1 MPRPCLMI
9 KITRGGRAMRRLAAV
24 ILAGGLLLAVL
35 PPAAGAAGT
44 IPAAAKTYRALL
56 VREARLAW
64 GINAPVAT
72 FAAQIHAESA
82 WDIHAVSPAGA
93 QGLAQFMPS
102 TAAWISAI
110 FPDLRTGTLGMGTGR
125 EGTPSLPHEDA
136 EKGEAPL
143 PFPKP
148 EKGEAPF
155 SPHWAVR
162 AMLRYDDWLFA
173 RVTARSACER
183 MAFAL
188 CAYNGGLGWVQRDK
202 RLARNKGID
211 PEQYWGGVETVN
223 AGRSAANFRE
233 NRDYPRR
240 ILLRLEP
247 VYEAAG
253 WGGGLCP

>member
-1 MPRPCLMI
+1 MPRHCLMGR
-9 KITRGGRAMRRLAAV
+9 ITGGGRAMRRLAAA
-24 ILAGGLLLAVL
+24 ILAGGLLLAAL
-35 PPAAGAAGT
+35 PLAAGAAGT
-44 IPAAAKTYRALL
+44 AIPAAARNYRVLL
-56 VREARLAW
+56 TREARLVW

-82 WDIHAVSPAGA
+82 WNIRAVSPAGA

-102 TAAWISAI
+102 TAAWISEL
-110 FPDLRTGTLGMGTGR
+110 FPDLRTGKPGMGTGR
-125 EGTPSLPHEDA
+125 EGDGTPSLPLGRA
-136 EKGEAPL
+136 EQ
-143 PFPKP
+143 
-148 EKGEAPF
+148 PF

-173 RVTARSACER
+173 RVTALSACER

-188 CAYNGGLGWVQRDK
+188 CAYNGGLGWVKRDK

-253 WGGGLCP
+253 WGGGMCP

>member
-1 MPRPCLMI
+1 MPRTGLSDTI
-9 KITRGGRAMRRLAAV
+9 IRGGSAMRLLAAV
-24 ILAGGLLLAVL
+24 ILAGGLLLAV
-35 PPAAGAAGT
+35 PPRDAGAAAT
-44 IPAAAKTYRALL
+44 VIPASAKTYRALL

-64 GINAPVAT
+64 GIDAPVAT

-102 TAAWISAI
+102 TATWISSI
-110 FPDLRTGTLGMGTGR
+110 FPDLRLGNLGMGTGR
-125 EGTPSLPHEDA
+125 EGDDTPSLPHEDA
-136 EKGEAPL
+136 AKDG
-143 PFPKP
+143 
-148 EKGEAPF
+148 APF
-155 SPHWAVR
+155 CPHWAVR
-162 AMLRYDDWLFA
+162 AMLRYDHWLVA
-173 RVTARSACER
+173 RVTARNACER

-188 CAYNGGLGWVQRDK
+188 SAYNGGLGWVQRDK

-240 ILLRLEP
+240 ILLKLEP

>member
-1 MPRPCLMI
+1 M
-9 KITRGGRAMRRLAAV
+9 
-24 ILAGGLLLAVL
+24 
-35 PPAAGAAGT
+35 
-44 IPAAAKTYRALL
+44 
-56 VREARLAW
+56 W

-82 WDIHAVSPAGA
+82 WNIRAVSPAGA

-102 TAAWISAI
+102 TAAWISEL
-110 FPDLRTGTLGMGTGR
+110 FPDLRTGKPGMGTGR
-125 EGTPSLPHEDA
+125 EGDGTPSLPLGRA
-136 EKGEAPL
+136 EQ
-143 PFPKP
+143 
-148 EKGEAPF
+148 PF

-173 RVTARSACER
+173 RVTALSACER

-253 WGGGLCP
+253 WGGGMCP